1 MAGRSSWRE
10 LALAG
15 FSRACRREITDT
27 RNRHQLRYSQTGAE
41 RSQRPSAAR
50 RAEGPVRVQYGALP
64 FRFNAGGNLELLIVT
79 SRGRGRWIIPK
90 GWPIKGFKPHETAAR
105 EAFEEAGIR
114 GEVGTKTIGSFPYE
128 KIVDD
133 ESGVID
139 CEIVVFPLRVKR
151 QLKSWPEA
159 GERELLWINPKDI
172 AAIFKRMA
180 CAASWRIS
188 PTECVAK
195 ERRRD
200 LQARA

>member
-1 MAGRSSWRE
+1 M
-10 LALAG
+10 
-15 FSRACRREITDT
+15 
-27 RNRHQLRYSQTGAE
+27 
-41 RSQRPSAAR
+41 
-50 RAEGPVRVQYGALP
+50 
-64 FRFNAGGNLELLIVT
+64 ELLIVT

-90 GWPIKGFKPHETAAR
+90 GWPIKGFKPHESAAR

-151 QLKSWPEA
+151 QLKSWPEV

-172 AAIFKRMA
+172 AANIQEDGLRSLMEDFADRMRGKGA
-180 CAASWRIS
+180 PPG
-188 PTECVAK
+188 PTSKGLKA
-195 ERRRD
+195 
-200 LQARA
+200 